1 MLDVP
6 SSARGKSAY
15 DVAHEATMEAGRLLV
30 RGYGE
35 QKQIS
40 FKGRGNVVTNLDLEV
55 EARVIDLLL
64 QEYPD
69 FGILSEEREAIPGK
83 GEYTWILD
91 PLDGSRNFASGNPF
105 FSVNLGLVRG
115 KEVVL
120 GLTYDP
126 LREELFHAIK
136 GQGAFLNESPLSISK
151 QDSVQAS
158 VLALD
163 MGYSEELARKAC
175 EMLIFL
181 WPGMQSTRIMGS
193 AALGLAYAATG
204 RVDLYFH
211 HFLAPWDLVSG
222 ILLVQEAG
230 GVITQGN
237 GGPVSPWSRSVIASN
252 KAIHADFLR
261 RTEGCEWRKAVSEE
275 EA

>member
-1 MLDVP
+1 
-6 SSARGKSAY
+6 
-15 DVAHEATMEAGRLLV
+15 
-30 RGYGE
+30 
-35 QKQIS
+35 
-40 FKGRGNVVTNLDLEV
+40 
-55 EARVIDLLL
+55 
-64 QEYPD
+64 
-69 FGILSEEREAIPGK
+69 
-83 GEYTWILD
+83 
-91 PLDGSRNFASGNPF
+91 
-105 FSVNLGLVRG
+105 
-115 KEVVL
+115 VL

-136 GQGAFLNESPLSISK
+136 GQGAFVNGSPISVSK

-181 WPGMQSTRIMGS
+181 WPGMQTTRIMGS
-193 AALGLAYAATG
+193 AALGLAYAATS

-237 GGPVSPWSRSVIASN
+237 GR
-252 KAIHADFLR
+252 KAI
-261 RTEGCEWRKAVSEE
+261 SEE
-275 EA
+275 